1 VKLPKA
7 ARLRRRCEYLAVQ
20 ERGGRLYSGE
30 VLVLFRG
37 VAAGRPR
44 IGITVSSKV
53 ANAVGRNQ
61 VKRWVREAFREIQDE
76 LPPVDLVVIARSGAL
91 ALGLDG
97 IRRALGVAAKKL
109 AAMPTPPAAGAS

>member
-7 ARLRRRCEYLAVQ
+7 ARLRRRREFLAVQ
-20 ERGGRLYSGE
+20 ERGARLCSGNLV
-30 VLVLFRG
+30 VLYG
-37 VAAGRPR
+37 GAAPDRPR

-76 LPPVDLVVIARSGAL
+76 LPVVDLVVIAR
-91 ALGLDG
+91 
-97 IRRALGVAAKKL
+97 
-109 AAMPTPPAAGAS
+109 AGAATVGLEGARAALQQARDRLRGGKP